1 MKIYSEWMTDS
12 EYFGE
17 DYPNNKLLDDA
28 TYRFEVQKQSLEGK
42 DALVDGIAERIVAQ
56 NHTNP
61 LNQQNYD
68 KKLSFNIASDVR
80 TGSLVEFDNI
90 RWLVT
95 SPIYDK
101 QAYKVASVKKS
112 IYTLSYYKNS
122 ILYKIPIVV
131 ESGVRLYSQGQKENK
146 YFPTLEN
153 ELIIYAPNNKNT
165 ESIREDNVFRIGK
178 NNYKV
183 MSVQDV
189 LIDGLLVIK
198 VETTTEEPESPPISP
213 TPQEIVIVGL
223 SSIIKGKTSE
233 YTVNY
238 SEPVIWSIDGDFAS
252 IVNYDDNSCIVK
264 ASSNLG
270 NVRLWAKYGDV
281 EGYKD
286 IAIEGYF

>member
-1 MKIYSEWMTDS
+1 MAANWAIYEMKLKINGNTERERHINAVVDS
-12 EYFGE
+12 INNNFSHSPSYKEVEINGYTTGVHILE
-17 DYPNNKLLDDA
+17 NNDDIKNIVMKPND
-28 TYRFEVQKQSLEGK
+28 
-42 DALVDGIAERIVAQ
+42 I
-56 NHTNP
+56 
-61 LNQQNYD
+61 
-68 KKLSFNIASDVR
+68 LS
-80 TGSLVEFDNI
+80 TGSIIEWDNTK
-90 RWLVT
+90 WLCT
-95 SPIYDK
+95 SAEMYSNVY
-101 QAYKVASVKKS
+101 YKGTIKKS
-112 IYTLSYYKNS
+112 IHSLTLHKNG
-122 ILYKIPIVV
+122 ILLEVPIVV

>member
-1 MKIYSEWMTDS
+1 MAANWAIYEMKLKINGNTERERHINAVVDS
-12 EYFGE
+12 INNNFSHSPSYKEVEINGYTTGVHILE
-17 DYPNNKLLDDA
+17 NNDDIKNIVMKPND
-28 TYRFEVQKQSLEGK
+28 
-42 DALVDGIAERIVAQ
+42 I
-56 NHTNP
+56 
-61 LNQQNYD
+61 
-68 KKLSFNIASDVR
+68 LS
-80 TGSLVEFDNI
+80 TGSIIEWDNTK
-90 RWLVT
+90 WLCT
-95 SPIYDK
+95 SAEMYSNVY
-101 QAYKVASVKKS
+101 YKGTIQKS
-112 IYTLSYYKNS
+112 IHSLTLHKNG
-122 ILYKIPIVV
+122 ILLEVPIVV

>member
-1 MKIYSEWMTDS
+1 MAANWAIYEMKLKINGNTERERHINAVVDS
-12 EYFGE
+12 INNNFSHSPSYKEVEINGYTTGVHILE
-17 DYPNNKLLDDA
+17 NNDDIKNIVMKPND
-28 TYRFEVQKQSLEGK
+28 
-42 DALVDGIAERIVAQ
+42 I
-56 NHTNP
+56 
-61 LNQQNYD
+61 
-68 KKLSFNIASDVR
+68 LS
-80 TGSLVEFDNI
+80 TGSIIEWDNTK
-90 RWLVT
+90 WLCT
-95 SPIYDK
+95 SAEMYSNVY
-101 QAYKVASVKKS
+101 YKGTIKKS
-112 IYTLSYYKNS
+112 IHSLTLHKNG
-122 ILYKIPIVV
+122 ILLEVPIAV

-213 TPQEIVIVGL
+213 TPQEIVIVGS